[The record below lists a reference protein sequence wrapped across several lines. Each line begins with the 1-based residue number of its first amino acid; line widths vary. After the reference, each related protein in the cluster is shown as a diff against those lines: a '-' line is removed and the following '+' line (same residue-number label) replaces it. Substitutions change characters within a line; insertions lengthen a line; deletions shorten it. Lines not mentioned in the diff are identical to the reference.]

1 MKLFYFFI
9 LLSMMNLCDA
19 SSKKTQVRKTLSSS
33 KKIPVKSIKSPD
45 GDIIDCINIY
55 HQPAFDHPLLK
66 NHTILMR
73 PSLQPRKGPIGGG
86 ELFQSNAHGQEDKKP
101 IAQLW
106 QLGGRC
112 PEGTIPIRRNQ
123 KARYAKKEHRNFPL
137 LAGFSNHEHAFAYVQ
152 SNKYLGAKATINL
165 WQPQVQGSGEF
176 SLAQIW
182 VLAGANSALNSV
194 EAGWM
199 VFPSHFGDSN
209 TRLFNYWTRD
219 RYQSTGCYNLDC
231 PGFVHT
237 SNSIALGATISPVS
251 TYHGAQH
258 EIILHIFKDPKKNVW
273 WLQYGNDDVIGYW
286 PASLFKDLADSASLI
301 EWGGEIINN
310 AQGGQHT
317 TTQMGS
323 GHFAEEQAG
332 GASYFKNLQ
341 VVDQSNTLVPPG
353 DITTVAEKPNCY
365 TIVSGKSDDAGDYF
379 YFGGPGRNP
388 KCP

>member
-1 MKLFYFFI
+1 
-9 LLSMMNLCDA
+9 MNLRDA

-66 NHTILMR
+66 NHTILVSLSIPPKSKTREKSLQVKILCIFCTLQMR

-112 PEGTIPIRRNQ
+112 PEGIIPVRRNQ
-123 KARYAKKEHRNFPL
+123 KARYAKKKHRNFPQ
-137 LAGFSNHEHAFAYVQ
+137 LADFSNHEHAYAYVQ

-182 VLAGANSALNSV
+182 VLAGANSDLNSV

-209 TRLFNYWTRD
+209 TRLFTYWTVSHKIL
-219 RYQSTGCYNLDC
+219 STLM
-231 PGFVHT
+231 
-237 SNSIALGATISPVS
+237 
-251 TYHGAQH
+251 
-258 EIILHIFKDPKKNVW
+258 
-273 WLQYGNDDVIGYW
+273 
-286 PASLFKDLADSASLI
+286 LI
-301 EWGGEIINN
+301 
-310 AQGGQHT
+310 
-317 TTQMGS
+317 
-323 GHFAEEQAG
+323 
-332 GASYFKNLQ
+332 
-341 VVDQSNTLVPPG
+341 
-353 DITTVAEKPNCY
+353 
-365 TIVSGKSDDAGDYF
+365 
-379 YFGGPGRNP
+379 
-388 KCP
+388 

>member
-1 MKLFYFFI
+1 
-9 LLSMMNLCDA
+9 
-19 SSKKTQVRKTLSSS
+19 
-33 KKIPVKSIKSPD
+33 
-45 GDIIDCINIY
+45 
-55 HQPAFDHPLLK
+55 
-66 NHTILMR
+66 MR
-73 PSLQPRKGPIGGG
+73 PSLQPRKGPIGG
-86 ELFQSNAHGQEDKKP
+86 
-101 IAQLW
+101 
-106 QLGGRC
+106 
-112 PEGTIPIRRNQ
+112 
-123 KARYAKKEHRNFPL
+123 Y
-137 LAGFSNHEHAFAYVQ
+137 AFAYVQ
-152 SNKYLGAKATINL
+152 SNKFLGAKATINL

-182 VLAGANSALNSV
+182 VLAGADSALNSV
-194 EAGWM
+194 EAGWT
-199 VFPSHFGDSN
+199 VYPSHFGDSN

-231 PGFVHT
+231 PGFVQT

-258 EIILHIFKDPKKNVW
+258 EITLHIFKDPKKNAW
-273 WLQYGNDDVIGYW
+273 WLQHGNDDVIGYW

-323 GHFAEEQAG
+323 GHFAEERAR

-341 VVDQSNTLVPPG
+341 VVDQSSTLVPPG
-353 DITTVAEKPNCY
+353 DIKAVATKPNCY
-365 TIVSGKSDDAGDYF
+365 NIVPGKSDNAGDYF